1 MKTKIPHRILAGLFG
16 TAIASQGAVVVNVSD
31 ADFDPDAG
39 QFGTSDL
46 GTLSRDQ
53 NVVDGA
59 GPQTLQ
65 YTVSGLTIDD
75 DGSANDSVTITF
87 SASAFDNSNGNT
99 DINSG
104 YNNGINPQGFLA
116 LASGWSQDDDILRM
130 DFTNITVDVSG
141 GGFSTAEFLGFTE
154 LSVQN
159 GGTGESGDSYTV
171 NGTLY
176 SFDTPGDFSGGNS
189 SDYTVSPS
197 NFLELEGVSFGT
209 VDGGGSYRWLDM
221 DFQFSATAV
230 PEPSST
236 ALLGLGLSSM
246 LRRKRSAA

>member
-1 MKTKIPHRILAGLFG
+1 MKTKIPYLILAGLFG
-16 TAIASQGAVVVNVSD
+16 TAMASQAAVIVDVFD

-39 QFGTSDL
+39 QFGTTSL

-75 DGSANDSVTITF
+75 DGTANDSVTITF
-87 SASAFDNSNGNT
+87 SASAFDASSGNT
-99 DINSG
+99 NINSG
-104 YNNGINPQGFLA
+104 VNNGSGLGFFA
-116 LASGWSQDDDILRM
+116 HANGWSEDDDILRM

-141 GGFSTAEFLGFTE
+141 GGFSAAEFLGFTA
-154 LSVQN
+154 LTVQN
-159 GGTGESGDSYTV
+159 GGNGESGDAYTV
-171 NGTLY
+171 NGDLY
-176 SFDTPGDFSGGNS
+176 SFDTLGDFSGAGSTN
-189 SDYTVSPS
+189 YAVSPS
-197 NFLELEGVSFGT
+197 NSLELEGVSFGT
-209 VDGGGSYRWLDM
+209 VNGGGSYRWQDM

-236 ALLGLGLSSM
+236 ALLGLGGLALM
-246 LRRKRSAA
+246 LRRKRS

>member
-1 MKTKIPHRILAGLFG
+1 MKTKIPHLILAGLFG

-39 QFGTSDL
+39 QFGTTDL

-75 DGSANDSVTITF
+75 DGTANDSVQITF
-87 SASAFDNSNGNT
+87 TATASGT
-99 DINSG
+99 INSG
-104 YNNGINPQGFLA
+104 FNNASQGFFAVGSWLSA
-116 LASGWSQDDDILRM
+116 EQWTRM
-130 DFTNITVDVSG
+130 DFTGITVNVSG
-141 GGFSTAEFLGFTE
+141 GGFSAAEFLGFTN
-154 LSVQN
+154 LQVQLAGGGETGNDGSTDEFTIN
-159 GGTGESGDSYTV
+159 GTTYADDAGDFAGGDDFAIANDDFILLTAVEVATGTGTTA
-171 NGTLY
+171 GT
-176 SFDTPGDFSGGNS
+176 
-189 SDYTVSPS
+189 
-197 NFLELEGVSFGT
+197 
-209 VDGGGSYRWLDM
+209 YRHFDM

-236 ALLGLGLSSM
+236 ALLGLGGLALM